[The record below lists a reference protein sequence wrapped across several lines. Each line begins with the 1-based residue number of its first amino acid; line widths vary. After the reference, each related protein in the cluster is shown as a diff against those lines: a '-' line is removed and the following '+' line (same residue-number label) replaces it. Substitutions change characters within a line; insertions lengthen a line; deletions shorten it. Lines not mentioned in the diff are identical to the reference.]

1 MEFVVVVEFAEV
13 VVVVAVGFEFVVVV
27 VAESEFEVE
36 QTKPVYLILGAKG
49 FGGAGTLARTEGEL
63 LP

>member
-1 MEFVVVVEFAEV
+1 MEFVVVVV
-13 VVVVAVGFEFVVVV
+13 VEFEFVVVIV
-27 VAESEFEVE
+27 ESEFEVE